1 MTKLDLLDIISDAR
15 DAYVREAL
23 ETRGAA
29 AGKTRR
35 ISMKRTMLIAA
46 IVAILLLLVGCVA
59 MCMTLRDL
67 SIGQE
72 TYVPKTDEYGQLVE
86 PTEKLQDILTLTS
99 FSGSPVQ
106 MALQEWYAFCE
117 SYDPNGELL
126 GNESDLPDIPN
137 NYEYIYSC
145 YTQEMVD
152 KLDEIAEK
160 YNLNLLDDNIA
171 IQQWQSQAALEFMG
185 LDSLLQDTAEVKH
198 MSGMYYSPGNFFF
211 DVQFQL
217 TDESAAWQ
225 TPVSGRVYYS
235 RKDYMV
241 PLSYLPTDLED
252 YEQWTYTTSDGT
264 QLLLALGSRGG
275 ALLITEREDAVIGI
289 SLTISANHLMSENG
303 AAPTKEAVEQLAE
316 AFDYQIAPS
325 VSDYTAMKTQLEELD
340 EAYWEQQKPTAV
352 ASYDGFSSYFQE
364 NAVEIR
370 KEGYTFFDVDGD
382 GKQDLLIGDAEN
394 GISICVAEREEGLVP
409 FYLGNT
415 WLLENGGTM
424 TGERGS
430 NHAIYYEPVGDGQY
444 LHLSQNEEESN
455 YGEHRFSLLYLNDG
469 LCYCKTGADGMP
481 EETPISEEDALALRA
496 EYPVVELDWTPVLEY
511 ALDTGETVGDYLNEI
526 DVRLPEEELIKKY
539 QELTKEIIDFYEYCR
554 FNLMDINGDGV
565 LDLLLTSDS
574 MTDINPDSGNF
585 YWSAY
590 TYRYGTLL
598 KFPVSDFYLCEDNVL
613 EDYGLAMAENGRKIY
628 HTFVKLEGEEKE
640 ILEPLI
646 YYQGTDTWYLDE
658 TQISEEEANAILAK
672 YPRIDQEM
680 RPISELYN

>member
-1 MTKLDLLDIISDAR
+1 MNLYDLLNVIGEAKESFVLEATESR
-15 DAYVREAL
+15 DRKS
-23 ETRGAA
+23 T
-29 AGKTRR
+29 KR
-35 ISMKRTMLIAA
+35 ISLRRPFLIAA
-46 IVAILLLLVGCVA
+46 VVAIMLLLVGCAVVYL
-59 MCMTLRDL
+59 TLQDL

-99 FSGSPVQ
+99 FGDSPVQ
-106 MALQEWYAFCE
+106 MALKEWYAFCE

-126 GNESDLPDIPN
+126 SNESDIPEIPN
-137 NYEYIYSC
+137 NYEYIYNC
-145 YTQEMVD
+145 YTQEMAD

-160 YNLNLLDDNIA
+160 YALNLLEDNLI
-171 IQQWQSQAALEFMG
+171 IQQWQSQAALEHMG
-185 LDSLLQDTAEVKH
+185 IDSLLKDTAEVKH

-211 DVQFQL
+211 DLQFQL
-217 TDESAAWQ
+217 TDENAAWQ
-225 TPVSGRVYYS
+225 TPVSGREYFS

-241 PLSYLPTDLED
+241 PLSYLPTDLDD
-252 YEQWTYTTSDGT
+252 YEQWTYTTSGGT
-264 QLLLALGSRGG
+264 QLLLALGNRGG
-275 ALLITEREDAVIGI
+275 ALIITEREDAVIGI

-303 AAPTKEAVEQLAE
+303 AAPTKEVVEQLAE
-316 AFDYQIAPS
+316 TFDYQIAPT

-340 EAYWEQQKPTAV
+340 KAYWEQQKPPAV

-382 GKQDLLIGDAEN
+382 GKQELLIGDAEN
-394 GISICVAEREEGLVP
+394 GISVCVVEREEGLVP
-409 FYLGNT
+409 FYLGST

-424 TGERGS
+424 IGEKGLI
-430 NHAIYYEPVGDGQY
+430 NGMYYEPAGDGQY
-444 LHLSQNEEESN
+444 LHLPQDDDQPKN
-455 YGEHRFSLLYLNDG
+455 GEHIFTLSRSDDG
-469 LCYCKTGADGMP
+469 IYYRETGEGGVPKD
-481 EETPISEEDALALRA
+481 TPISEEDALALQA

-511 ALDTGETVGDYLNEI
+511 VLDTGETVGDYLNEI
-526 DVRLPEEELIKKY
+526 DVRLQEEELIKKY

-613 EDYGLAMAENGRKIY
+613 EDYGLTMAENGRKIY
-628 HTFVKLEGEEKE
+628 HTFVKMEGEEKV

-646 YYQGTDTWYLDE
+646 YYRGTDTWYLDE
-658 TQISEEEANAILAK
+658 TQITEEEANAILAK
-672 YPRIDQEM
+672 YPRIDQGM